1 VRGATCA
8 RATCDVRRAEL
19 AHNTDQHAQ
28 AVPTCDLFIL
38 IYEIDRYAAPM
49 PLDQLGE
56 LEHLILLAIVRLGPD
71 SYGVPI
77 VDELRKHTRRPVL
90 RPSVYL
96 ALRRLEDKGLVR
108 SRLGE
113 PEARRGGRARRYF
126 DATPTALKLLR
137 ESQRTLTSLW
147 SGLALNKTKG

>member
-1 VRGATCA
+1 
-8 RATCDVRRAEL
+8 
-19 AHNTDQHAQ
+19 
-28 AVPTCDLFIL
+28 
-38 IYEIDRYAAPM
+38 M
-49 PLDQLGE
+49 PLGQLGE

-113 PEARRGGRARRYF
+113 PEARRGGRARRHF
-126 DATPTALKLLR
+126 EATPIALKLLR

>member
-1 VRGATCA
+1 
-8 RATCDVRRAEL
+8 
-19 AHNTDQHAQ
+19 
-28 AVPTCDLFIL
+28 
-38 IYEIDRYAAPM
+38 M

-71 SYGVPI
+71 TYGVPI
-77 VDELRKHTRRPVL
+77 VDELRKHTRRSVL

-108 SRLGE
+108 SRLGQ
-113 PEARRGGRARRYF
+113 PEARRGGRARRHF
-126 DATPTALKLLR
+126 EATPAALKLLR

>member
-1 VRGATCA
+1 
-8 RATCDVRRAEL
+8 
-19 AHNTDQHAQ
+19 
-28 AVPTCDLFIL
+28 
-38 IYEIDRYAAPM
+38 M

-71 SYGVPI
+71 TYGVPI

-113 PEARRGGRARRYF
+113 PEARRGGRARRHF
-126 DATPTALKLLR
+126 EATPVALKLLR

-147 SGLALNKTKG
+147 SGLALNKTKS

>member
-1 VRGATCA
+1 
-8 RATCDVRRAEL
+8 
-19 AHNTDQHAQ
+19 
-28 AVPTCDLFIL
+28 
-38 IYEIDRYAAPM
+38 M
-49 PLDQLGE
+49 PPDQLGE
-56 LEHLILLAIVRLGPD
+56 LEHLILLAVVRLGPD

-113 PEARRGGRARRYF
+113 PEARRGGRARRHF
-126 DATPTALKLLR
+126 EATPLALKLLR

>member
-1 VRGATCA
+1 MA
-8 RATCDVRRAEL
+8 
-19 AHNTDQHAQ
+19 
-28 AVPTCDLFIL
+28 
-38 IYEIDRYAAPM
+38 
-49 PLDQLGE
+49 LDQLGE
-56 LEHLILLAIVRLGPD
+56 LEHLILLTIVRRGPE

-96 ALRRLEDKGLVR
+96 ALRRLEEKGLVR

-126 DATPTALKLLR
+126 EATPAALRLLR